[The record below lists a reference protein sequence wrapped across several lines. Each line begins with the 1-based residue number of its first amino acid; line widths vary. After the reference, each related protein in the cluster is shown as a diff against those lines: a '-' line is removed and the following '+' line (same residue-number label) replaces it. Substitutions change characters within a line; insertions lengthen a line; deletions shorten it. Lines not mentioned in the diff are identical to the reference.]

1 MQLPP
6 VSSHGANSASGQPS
20 GHDKG
25 APFASVMAQHM
36 DHSGKTLPPK
46 KTAVEQS
53 AAKTPSQASAKQPES
68 TSTEQAGAQAAETKP
83 TPAKKTA
90 DKSQMP
96 AVDAKKDKKA
106 DNSDADSGDALLAL
120 VNQSQQQL
128 ADKPKS
134 QLASAV
140 SSGDKADKPESAASA
155 AAIKGMASS
164 AKHALA
170 DASETAAPDDADE
183 MADSGQKT
191 ATQKDDGTVV
201 GRPVTPADK
210 DLKALAAA
218 SKHSDSRETK
228 VAGSADSAAA
238 HASKG
243 PLEKPLNKAAPVIA
257 PTLAAKAAATDD
269 STAAA
274 AGDDNKTAP
283 VSTKIASQ
291 SDNKAG
297 KPVSQNSAGADTALG
312 AALNGHQHA
321 QSDKAPADKEANSI
335 ATATAQPE
343 ATTPVVKPAA
353 SAAEQAAMAA
363 NQPAHQADAQKV
375 LAEAQQVSAL
385 AGKNAERRKATDN
398 SNNNMTSSLL
408 QQGSHNSELSK
419 AQSPQPTQQNALVQ
433 DNKQPVNQQQFAQAL
448 TERVEVM
455 LAKNLR
461 HAHIK
466 LDPPELGSLMIKVQ
480 VHHQDA
486 QVQFQ
491 ATHAHTREMLQDA
504 MPRLKDMM
512 SQQGFNLSDGQV
524 NDNAQSQSRQQG
536 GQQGSGSHWQGSD
549 EWPEGDESLPYRYQL
564 TANGLVDA
572 YA

>member
-1 MQLPP
+1 M
-6 VSSHGANSASGQPS
+6 
-20 GHDKG
+20 
-25 APFASVMAQHM
+25 
-36 DHSGKTLPPK
+36 
-46 KTAVEQS
+46 
-53 AAKTPSQASAKQPES
+53 
-68 TSTEQAGAQAAETKP
+68 
-83 TPAKKTA
+83 
-90 DKSQMP
+90 
-96 AVDAKKDKKA
+96 
-106 DNSDADSGDALLAL
+106 
-120 VNQSQQQL
+120 
-128 ADKPKS
+128 
-134 QLASAV
+134 ASAV
-140 SSGDKADKPESAASA
+140 AAGEQSGKPQSAASA
-155 AAIKGMASS
+155 AAIKGMANT
-164 AKHALA
+164 AKQTLTEDDHAAVL
-170 DASETAAPDDADE
+170 DDADHT
-183 MADSGQKT
+183 SGEEQKT
-191 ATQKDDGTVV
+191 AAKKDGTVV

-228 VAGSADSAAA
+228 VSGSADSTVT

-243 PLEKPLNKAAPVIA
+243 PLDKPLNKAAPVVA
-257 PTLAAKAAATDD
+257 PALAAKGAATDD
-269 STAAA
+269 STATA

-291 SDNKAG
+291 SANKADT
-297 KPVSQNSAGADTALG
+297 SAGQNKSDAALG
-312 AALNGHQHA
+312 AALKGHKDTK
-321 QSDKAPADKEANSI
+321 SDKTPAGQVANGNG
-335 ATATAQPE
+335 
-343 ATTPVVKPAA
+343 AA
-353 SAAEQAAMAA
+353 SAAQPDATTSVAKSAAGATEQAVMAA

-385 AGKNAERRKATDN
+385 AGKNTERRKATDN
-398 SNNNMTSSLL
+398 SNNNMASSLL

-419 AQSPQPTQQNALVQ
+419 AQSPQPAQQNAPVQ

-536 GQQGSGSHWQGSD
+536 GQQGSGGHWQGGD